1 MKLTTLEH
9 KKVSTIHRDA
19 DGTITISIPIRIRKY
34 SGRQQVILP
43 QNIVFNDF
51 KEKQDLTVLQTA
63 LARGRQW
70 QKMLESGKFKTLR
83 EIAEHEDVDPGYV
96 SRLMNM
102 NLLCP
107 EIVRRILDDDIESD
121 FAFSE
126 IYRDI
131 PARWDD
137 QFRKFKMSP
146 QISN

>member
-1 MKLTTLEH
+1 MKLTTLEQ
-9 KKVSTIHRDA
+9 KDASTMRREE

-34 SGRQQVILP
+34 SGRQQIFLP

-70 QKMLESGKFKTLR
+70 QMMLESGKFKNLR
-83 EIAEHEDVDPGYV
+83 EIAADEKVDPGYV
-96 SRLMNM
+96 SRIMNM

-121 FAFSE
+121 FSFNE

-131 PARWDD
+131 PVLWEE
-137 QFRKFKMSP
+137 QFKKFKVP
-146 QISN
+146 VGA

>member
-1 MKLTTLEH
+1 MKLTTLEY
-9 KKVSTIHRDA
+9 KTNSTVHREE
-19 DGTITISIPIRIRKY
+19 DGSITISIPIRIRKY

-70 QKMLESGKFKTLR
+70 QKMLESGKFKNLR
-83 EIAEHEDVDPGYV
+83 EIATAENVDPGYV
-96 SRLMNM
+96 SRMMNM
-102 NLLCP
+102 NLLGP

-121 FAFSE
+121 FSFNE

-131 PARWDD
+131 PVRWDD
-137 QFRKFKMSP
+137 QFRKFKIPMS
-146 QISN
+146 

>member
-1 MKLTTLEH
+1 MKLTTLEQ
-9 KKVSTIHRDA
+9 KEVATMRREE

-34 SGRQQVILP
+34 SGRQQVFLP

-70 QKMLESGKFKTLR
+70 QMMLESGKFKNLR
-83 EIAEHEDVDPGYV
+83 EIAADEKVDPGYV
-96 SRLMNM
+96 SRMMNM

-121 FAFSE
+121 FSFSE

-131 PARWDD
+131 PVLWED
-137 QFRKFKMSP
+137 QFKKFKVPM
-146 QISN
+146 NA

>member
-1 MKLTTLEH
+1 MKLTTLEQ
-9 KKVSTIHRDA
+9 KDVSTMRREE

-34 SGRQQVILP
+34 SGRQQVFLP

-70 QKMLESGKFKTLR
+70 QMMLESGKFKTLR
-83 EIAEHEDVDPGYV
+83 EIAADEKVDPGYV
-96 SRLMNM
+96 SRIMNM

-107 EIVRRILDDDIESD
+107 EIVRRILDDDIEAD
-121 FAFSE
+121 FSFNE

-131 PARWDD
+131 PVLWEE
-137 QFRKFKMSP
+137 QFKKFKVPM
-146 QISN
+146 NA

>member
-1 MKLTTLEH
+1 MKLTTLEQ
-9 KKVSTIHRDA
+9 KEVSTMRRED

-34 SGRQQVILP
+34 SGRQQVFLP

-70 QKMLESGKFKTLR
+70 QKMLESGKFKNLR
-83 EIAEHEDVDPGYV
+83 EIATDEKVDPGYV
-96 SRLMNM
+96 SRMMNM

-107 EIVRRILDDDIESD
+107 ELVRRILDDDLESD
-121 FAFSE
+121 FSFSE

-131 PARWDD
+131 PVLWED
-137 QFRKFKMSP
+137 QFEKFKVPMDA
-146 QISN
+146 

>member
-1 MKLTTLEH
+1 MKLTTLEY
-9 KKVSTIHRDA
+9 KTNSTVHREE
-19 DGTITISIPIRIRKY
+19 DGSITISIPIRIRKY

-70 QKMLESGKFKTLR
+70 QKMLESGKFKNLR
-83 EIAEHEDVDPGYV
+83 EIATAENVDPGYV
-96 SRLMNM
+96 SRMMNM

-107 EIVRRILDDDIESD
+107 EIVRRILDDDIEAD
-121 FAFSE
+121 FAFNE

-131 PARWDD
+131 PVRWDE
-137 QFRKFKMSP
+137 QFKKFKIPLNS
-146 QISN
+146 

>member
-70 QKMLESGKFKTLR
+70 QMMLESGKFKNLR
-83 EIAEHEDVDPGYV
+83 EIAADEKVDPGYV
-96 SRLMNM
+96 SRMMNM

-107 EIVRRILDDDIESD
+107 ELVRRILDDDLESD
-121 FAFSE
+121 FSFNE

-131 PARWDD
+131 PVLWED
-137 QFRKFKMSP
+137 QFKKFKVPM
-146 QISN
+146 NA

>member
-9 KKVSTIHRDA
+9 KTNSTVHREE
-19 DGTITISIPIRIRKY
+19 DGSITFSIPIRIRKY

-70 QKMLESGKFKTLR
+70 QMMLESGKFKNLR
-83 EIAEHEDVDPGYV
+83 EIAADEKVDPGYV
-96 SRLMNM
+96 SRIMNM

-121 FAFSE
+121 FSFSE

-131 PARWDD
+131 PVLWED
-137 QFRKFKMSP
+137 QFKKFKVPM
-146 QISN
+146 NA

>member
-9 KKVSTIHRDA
+9 KTNSTVHREE
-19 DGTITISIPIRIRKY
+19 DGSITISIPIRIRKY

-70 QKMLESGKFKTLR
+70 QKMLESGKFKNLR
-83 EIAEHEDVDPGYV
+83 EIATAENVDPGYV
-96 SRLMNM
+96 SRMMNM

-121 FAFSE
+121 FSFNE

-131 PARWDD
+131 PVRWDD
-137 QFRKFKMSP
+137 QFRKFKIPMS
-146 QISN
+146 

>member
-1 MKLTTLEH
+1 MKLTTLEY
-9 KKVSTIHRDA
+9 KTNSTVHREE
-19 DGTITISIPIRIRKY
+19 DGSITISIPIRIRKY

-70 QKMLESGKFKTLR
+70 QKMLESGKFKNLR
-83 EIAEHEDVDPGYV
+83 EIATAENVDPGYV
-96 SRLMNM
+96 SRMMNM

-107 EIVRRILDDDIESD
+107 EIVRRILDDDIEAD
-121 FAFSE
+121 FAFNE

-131 PARWDD
+131 PVRWDE
-137 QFRKFKMSP
+137 QFKKFK
-146 QISN
+146 ISLNS

>member
-1 MKLTTLEH
+1 MKLTTLEQ
-9 KKVSTIHRDA
+9 KEVATMRREE

-34 SGRQQVILP
+34 SGRQQVFLP

-70 QKMLESGKFKTLR
+70 QMMLESGKFKNLR
-83 EIAEHEDVDPGYV
+83 EIAADEKVDPGYV
-96 SRLMNM
+96 SRMMNM

-107 EIVRRILDDDIESD
+107 ELVRRILDDDLDSD
-121 FAFSE
+121 FSFSE

-131 PARWDD
+131 PILWED
-137 QFRKFKMSP
+137 QFKKFKVPMTA
-146 QISN
+146 

>member
-1 MKLTTLEH
+1 MKLTTLEQ
-9 KKVSTIHRDA
+9 KEVATMRREE

-34 SGRQQVILP
+34 SGRQQVFLP

-70 QKMLESGKFKTLR
+70 QMMLESGKFKNLR
-83 EIAEHEDVDPGYV
+83 EIAADEKVDPGYV
-96 SRLMNM
+96 SRMMNM

-107 EIVRRILDDDIESD
+107 ELVRRILDDDLESD
-121 FAFSE
+121 FSFNE

-131 PARWDD
+131 PVLWED
-137 QFRKFKMSP
+137 QFKKFKVPM
-146 QISN
+146 NA

>member
-9 KKVSTIHRDA
+9 KTNSTVHREE
-19 DGTITISIPIRIRKY
+19 DGSITISIPIRIRKY

-70 QKMLESGKFKTLR
+70 QKMLESGKFKNLR
-83 EIAEHEDVDPGYV
+83 EIATAENVDPGYV
-96 SRLMNM
+96 SRIMNM

-121 FAFSE
+121 FSFNE

-131 PARWDD
+131 PVRWDD
-137 QFRKFKMSP
+137 QFRKFKIPMS
-146 QISN
+146 

>member
-1 MKLTTLEH
+1 MKLTTLEQ
-9 KKVSTIHRDA
+9 KDVSTMRREE

-34 SGRQQVILP
+34 SGRQQVFLP

-70 QKMLESGKFKTLR
+70 QMMLESGKFKNLR
-83 EIAEHEDVDPGYV
+83 EIAAEEKVDPGYV
-96 SRLMNM
+96 SRIMNM

-121 FAFSE
+121 FAFNE

-131 PARWDD
+131 PVRWDE
-137 QFRKFKMSP
+137 QFKKFKVPM
-146 QISN
+146 NA

>member
-1 MKLTTLEH
+1 MKLTTLEQ
-9 KKVSTIHRDA
+9 KDISTMRRED

-34 SGRQQVILP
+34 SGRQQVFLP

-70 QKMLESGKFKTLR
+70 QMMLESGKFKNLR
-83 EIAEHEDVDPGYV
+83 EIAADEKVDPGYV
-96 SRLMNM
+96 SRMMNM

-107 EIVRRILDDDIESD
+107 ELVRRILDDDIESD
-121 FAFSE
+121 FSFND

-131 PARWDD
+131 PVLWAD
-137 QFRKFKMSP
+137 QFKKFKVPMP
-146 QISN
+146 P

>member
-9 KKVSTIHRDA
+9 KTNSTVHREE
-19 DGTITISIPIRIRKY
+19 DGSITISIPIRIRKY

-70 QKMLESGKFKTLR
+70 QKMLESGKFKNLR
-83 EIAEHEDVDPGYV
+83 EIATAENVDPGYV
-96 SRLMNM
+96 SRMMNM

-121 FAFSE
+121 FSFNE

-137 QFRKFKMSP
+137 QFRKFKIPM
-146 QISN
+146 I

>member
-1 MKLTTLEH
+1 MKLTTLEQ
-9 KKVSTIHRDA
+9 KDISTMRREE

-34 SGRQQVILP
+34 SGRQQVFLP

-70 QKMLESGKFKTLR
+70 QMMLESRKFKNLR
-83 EIAEHEDVDPGYV
+83 EIAADEKVDPGYV
-96 SRLMNM
+96 SRIMNM

-121 FAFSE
+121 FSFNE

-131 PARWDD
+131 PVLWED
-137 QFRKFKMSP
+137 QFKKFKVPM
-146 QISN
+146 NA

>member
-9 KKVSTIHRDA
+9 KTNSTVHREE
-19 DGTITISIPIRIRKY
+19 DGSITISIPIRIRKY

-70 QKMLESGKFKTLR
+70 QKMLESGKFKNLR
-83 EIAEHEDVDPGYV
+83 EIATAENVDPGYV
-96 SRLMNM
+96 SRMMNM

-107 EIVRRILDDDIESD
+107 EIVRRILDADIESD
-121 FAFSE
+121 FSFNE

-131 PARWDD
+131 PVRWDD
-137 QFRKFKMSP
+137 QFRKFKIPMS
-146 QISN
+146 

>member
-1 MKLTTLEH
+1 MKLTTLEQ
-9 KKVSTIHRDA
+9 KDASTMRREE

-34 SGRQQVILP
+34 SGRQQIFLP

-70 QKMLESGKFKTLR
+70 QMMLESGKFKNLR
-83 EIAEHEDVDPGYV
+83 EIAADEKVDPGYV
-96 SRLMNM
+96 SRIMNM

-121 FAFSE
+121 FSFNE

-131 PARWDD
+131 PVLWEE
-137 QFRKFKMSP
+137 QFKKFKVPMGA
-146 QISN
+146 

>member
-1 MKLTTLEH
+1 MKLTTLEQ
-9 KKVSTIHRDA
+9 KDVSTMRREE
-19 DGTITISIPIRIRKY
+19 DGTITISIPIRLRKY
-34 SGRQQVILP
+34 SGRQQVFLP

-70 QKMLESGKFKTLR
+70 QMMLESGKFKNLR
-83 EIAEHEDVDPGYV
+83 EIAAEEKVDPGYV
-96 SRLMNM
+96 SRIMNM

-121 FAFSE
+121 FAFNE

-131 PARWDD
+131 PVRWDE
-137 QFRKFKMSP
+137 QFKKFKVPM
-146 QISN
+146 NA

>member
-1 MKLTTLEH
+1 MKLTTLEQ
-9 KKVSTIHRDA
+9 KDISTMRRED

-34 SGRQQVILP
+34 SGRQQVFLP

-70 QKMLESGKFKTLR
+70 QMILESGKFKNLR
-83 EIAEHEDVDPGYV
+83 EIAADEKVDPGYV
-96 SRLMNM
+96 SRMMNM

-107 EIVRRILDDDIESD
+107 ELVRRILDDDLDSD
-121 FAFSE
+121 FSFSE

-131 PARWDD
+131 PVLWED
-137 QFRKFKMSP
+137 QFKKFKVPMTA
-146 QISN
+146 

>member
-1 MKLTTLEH
+1 MKLTTLEQ
-9 KKVSTIHRDA
+9 KDISTMRRED

-34 SGRQQVILP
+34 SGRQQVFLP

-70 QKMLESGKFKTLR
+70 QMMLESGKFKNLR
-83 EIAEHEDVDPGYV
+83 EIAAEEKVDPGYV
-96 SRLMNM
+96 SRIMNM

-121 FAFSE
+121 FAFNE

-131 PARWDD
+131 PVRWDE
-137 QFRKFKMSP
+137 QFKKFKVP
-146 QISN
+146 TTA

>member
-9 KKVSTIHRDA
+9 KTNSTVHREE
-19 DGTITISIPIRIRKY
+19 DGSITISIPTRIRKY

-70 QKMLESGKFKTLR
+70 QKMLESGKFKNLR
-83 EIAEHEDVDPGYV
+83 EIATAENVDPGYV
-96 SRLMNM
+96 SRMMNM

-121 FAFSE
+121 FSFNE

-131 PARWDD
+131 PVRWND
-137 QFRKFKMSP
+137 QFRKFKIPM
-146 QISN
+146 N

>member
-9 KKVSTIHRDA
+9 KDVSTIHRDE

-34 SGRQQVILP
+34 SGRQQVFLP

-51 KEKQDLTVLQTA
+51 KEKQDLTVLQTS

-70 QKMLESGKFKTLR
+70 QMMLESGKFKNLR
-83 EIAEHEDVDPGYV
+83 EIAADEKVDPGYV
-96 SRLMNM
+96 SRMMNM

-107 EIVRRILDDDIESD
+107 ELVRRILDDDLESD
-121 FAFSE
+121 FSFNE

-131 PARWDD
+131 PVLWED
-137 QFRKFKMSP
+137 QFKKFKVPM
-146 QISN
+146 NA

>member
-9 KKVSTIHRDA
+9 KDVSTIHRDE

-43 QNIVFNDF
+43 HNIVFNDF

-63 LARGRQW
+63 LARGRLW
-70 QKMLESGKFKTLR
+70 QKMLESGKFKNLR
-83 EIAEHEDVDPGYV
+83 EIATEEDVDPGYV
-96 SRLMNM
+96 SRMMNM

-121 FAFSE
+121 FSFNE

-131 PARWDD
+131 PVRWDE
-137 QFRKFKMSP
+137 QFKKFKIPLDS
-146 QISN
+146 

>member
-1 MKLTTLEH
+1 MKLTTLE
-9 KKVSTIHRDA
+9 KKDISTMRRED

-34 SGRQQVILP
+34 SGRQQVFLP

-70 QKMLESGKFKTLR
+70 QMMLESGKFKNLR
-83 EIAEHEDVDPGYV
+83 EIAADEKVDPGYV
-96 SRLMNM
+96 SRMMNM

-107 EIVRRILDDDIESD
+107 ELVRRILDDDLDSD
-121 FAFSE
+121 FSFSE

-131 PARWDD
+131 PVLWED
-137 QFRKFKMSP
+137 QFKKFKVPMTA
-146 QISN
+146 

>member
-1 MKLTTLEH
+1 MKLTTLEQ
-9 KKVSTIHRDA
+9 KDISTMRREE

-34 SGRQQVILP
+34 SGRQQVFLP

-70 QKMLESGKFKTLR
+70 QMKLESGKFKNLR
-83 EIAEHEDVDPGYV
+83 EIAADEKVDPGYV
-96 SRLMNM
+96 SRIMNM

-121 FAFSE
+121 FSFNE

-131 PARWDD
+131 PVLWED
-137 QFRKFKMSP
+137 QFKKFKVP
-146 QISN
+146 ILL

>member
-1 MKLTTLEH
+1 MKLTTLEQ
-9 KKVSTIHRDA
+9 KEVATMRREE

-34 SGRQQVILP
+34 SGRQQVFLP

-70 QKMLESGKFKTLR
+70 QMMLESGKFKNLR
-83 EIAEHEDVDPGYV
+83 EIAADEKVDPGYV
-96 SRLMNM
+96 SRMMNM

-107 EIVRRILDDDIESD
+107 ELVRRILDDDLESD
-121 FAFSE
+121 FSFSE

-131 PARWDD
+131 PVLWED
-137 QFRKFKMSP
+137 QFKKFKVPM
-146 QISN
+146 NA